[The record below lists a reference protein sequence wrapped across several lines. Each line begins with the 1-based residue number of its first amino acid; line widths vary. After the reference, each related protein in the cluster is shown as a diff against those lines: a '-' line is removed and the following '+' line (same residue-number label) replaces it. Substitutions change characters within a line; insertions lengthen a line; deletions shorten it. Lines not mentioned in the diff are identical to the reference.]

1 MQIDASIDGAG
12 FFLTGERF
20 NLAKFL
26 MCFFCGGFDII
37 ILIQMI
43 YYHQPRKLGGSD
55 DEFETAEKA
64 ATLAS
69 EC

>member
-1 MQIDASIDGAG
+1 MQLDASIDGAG

-37 ILIQMI
+37 ILIQI
-43 YYHQPRKLGGSD
+43 YYYQPRKVGGSD
-55 DEFETAEKA
+55 DEFETAEKS
-64 ATLAS
+64 ATQAS